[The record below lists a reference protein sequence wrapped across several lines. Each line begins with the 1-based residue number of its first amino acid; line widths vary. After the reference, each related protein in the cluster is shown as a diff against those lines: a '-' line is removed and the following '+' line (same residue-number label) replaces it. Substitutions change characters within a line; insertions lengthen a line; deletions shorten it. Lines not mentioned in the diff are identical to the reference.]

1 MRQKKCCA
9 VLMVLLGIALCLP
22 GLPAGAADRTELVD
36 NGGFERRFADG
47 TPGAWIFSDKENT
60 GVQSTGGYENS
71 AYLQLGG
78 TSSNYALQSIAGIR
92 GGEAYTFSACVRT
105 ASPAKAVLKIEW
117 YALENGNLSSI
128 SSTEHIFTDAVS
140 AWGNVMFSTTAPA
153 GVAYARVLIRKMGS
167 GAVGWDN
174 VSLMGVYEKR
184 MVTSTEVK
192 PPAEGATEC
201 LWNGGF
207 EEITDGEAVRWDK
220 SSGSYFSLETVRPF
234 NKTTSFLLESNSTD
248 ASPWLRQVY
257 TAVEGGSLYQL
268 SYWVSP
274 FLSQGYFSFKLEFYN
289 STACSSATH
298 ISANVCPGTNASDG
312 VWRQI
317 VIPIRMPNNCKSIA
331 VYPRLYDAVGR
342 VYLDDVSLVKTEART
357 PLSLL
362 TDAIFYYSDR
372 TEDGV
377 ATVQS
382 TAFYTEGSA
391 DKVVFEFLDSQ
402 NAVKKSETVSFA
414 GGKADFRFPLS
425 LLDKTGTA
433 YSVHARALSQ
443 NGTVVA
449 EQTVPVY
456 KYPRPGMLDKDG
468 NCRIDGEIFTPVIS
482 YHHHPNDYSKA
493 AAMGVNVVQ
502 SYGMSGTQILD
513 EAAKYNIKV
522 LMILYDGMKPAGH
535 PENIE
540 KTKAIV
546 KEVKD
551 HPALF
556 GYAVMDEPY
565 YNYTAPEDWLFASYK
580 TIRDID
586 SYHPVYVCENTRE
599 HLNQSQKYVDVLCI
613 DPYIADNSDAVLT
626 HVYDETVFAVENTE
640 PGKPVYALLQAFDFK
655 GYFPTGKELRHQMYQ
670 AFMGGAKG
678 VGYFAFND
686 SKDGKKLSETE
697 LWNSICDFTADELEP
712 AIYGFAQDTVCTKQL
727 GTNVDAA
734 WWNKGEQTTLLLLNH
749 KDSAQTG
756 TLSLAGLVEG
766 ADVAEI
772 LGDGIGTLNGTSFT
786 YHIGASEAVRFT
798 LCKTDAPWNGNLFT
812 GSSDA
817 ELSIVEKTVYNLRE
831 GERYSLHFR
840 AKCSDPARA
849 PRLRLTF
856 SSTANTASST
866 AFSSQAILSGIDAV
880 PSFGTTDW
888 QSYEITFRVPEGAN
902 TVTLLLGSVTG
913 GVYASPQL
921 LRETQEISFYSGADV
936 KESACAVNE
945 TVRGTVRAKSY
956 YLAAIRGER
965 KERATEATGFVCRKH
980 EAEEKMHVFVPLYTQ
995 MEKGCLTLVSAEL
1008 RSLEKG
1014 GYACILQSIPS
1025 VDSPIFGKTLL
1036 VSMTGLSPFSKTET
1050 FTVK

>member
-9 VLMVLLGIALCLP
+9 VLLVLLCIALCLP
-22 GLPAGAADRTELVD
+22 GLPAGAADKTELLD
-36 NGGFERRFADG
+36 NGGFERTFSDG

-92 GGEAYTFSACVRT
+92 GGGAYTFSACVRT
-105 ASPAKAVLKIEW
+105 ASPAKAILKIEW
-117 YALENGNLSSI
+117 YALVDGQLSVLSP
-128 SSTEHIFTDAVS
+128 TEHIFSDA
-140 AWGNVMFSTTAPA
+140 ATQWGTVTLSVTAPA
-153 GVAYARVLIRKMGS
+153 GAAYARVLIRKMGS
-167 GAVGWDN
+167 GAVCWDS
-174 VSLMGVYEKR
+174 VSLMGAYEKQ
-184 MVTSTEVK
+184 MVASTEVK

-207 EEITDGEAVRWDK
+207 EEIKDGEALHWDK
-220 SSGSYFSLETVRPF
+220 SSGQYFSLETVRPF
-234 NKTTSFLLESNSTD
+234 SKTTSFLLESNSTD

-274 FLSQGYFSFKLEFYN
+274 FLSEGYFSFKLEFYN

-317 VIPIRMPNNCKSIA
+317 VIPIRMPDNCKSIA

-342 VYLDDVSLVKTEART
+342 VYFDEVSLVKTEART
-357 PLSLL
+357 PLSLS

-377 ATVQS
+377 ATVES
-382 TAFYTEGSA
+382 TPFYTDGSTSE
-391 DKVVFEFLDSQ
+391 VEFSLLDAAG
-402 NAVKKSETVSFA
+402 AVKKKETVSFA
-414 GGKADFRFPLS
+414 NEKAEFSFPLS
-425 LLDKTGTA
+425 LLETEQSEYT
-433 YSVHARALSQ
+433 VRARALDA
-443 NGTVVA
+443 GHTAVW
-449 EQTVPVY
+449 ERTVPVY
-456 KYPRPGMLDKDG
+456 KYPRPGMLDKEG
-468 NCRIDGEIFTPVIS
+468 NCIVDGEIFTPVIS
-482 YHHHPNDYSKA
+482 YHHHPRDYDKA
-493 AAMGVNVVQ
+493 SAMGVNVVQ
-502 SYGMSGTQILD
+502 SYGMTGTAILD

-522 LMILYDGMKPAGH
+522 LMILYEGMKPAGH

-540 KTKAIV
+540 KTRALV
-546 KEVKD
+546 SEVKD

-599 HLNQSQKYVDVLCI
+599 HLAQSQKYVDVLGI
-613 DPYIADNSDAVLT
+613 DPYIADKSDEVLT
-626 HVYDETVFAVENTE
+626 LVYDETVFAVENTE

-655 GYFPTGKELRHQMYQ
+655 GYFPTGEELRHQMYQ

-697 LWNSICDFTADELEP
+697 LWNSICDFTANELEP
-712 AIYGFAQDTVCTKQL
+712 AIYGFAQDTACTKQL
-727 GTNVDAA
+727 GTNVNAA
-734 WWNKGEQTTLLLLNH
+734 WWNKGTETTLLLLNH
-749 KDSAQTG
+749 TNTAQSG
-756 TLSLAGLVEG
+756 TLSLTGLSTG
-766 ADVAEI
+766 ADVAGI

-786 YHIGASEAVRFT
+786 YHIGASGAVRFT

-817 ELSIVEKTVYNLRE
+817 ELSIIEKTVYNLRE
-831 GERYSLHFR
+831 GERYSLHFQ
-840 AKCSDPARA
+840 AKCSDPTKA

-856 SSTANTASST
+856 SNTANTASST
-866 AFSSQAILSGIDAV
+866 AFSSQAILSGADAV

-888 QSYEITFRVPEGAN
+888 QSYEITFRVPEGAD
-902 TVTLLLGSVTG
+902 TVTLLLGSVAG

-921 LRETQEISFYSGADV
+921 LRETQNISFYSGADV
-936 KESACAVNE
+936 KETACAVTE
-945 TVRGTVRAKSY
+945 TVRGTARTKTY

-965 KERATEATGFVCRKH
+965 KESAAEATGFVYRKH
-980 EAEEKMHVFVPLYTQ
+980 EAEGKMHVFVPLYTQ
-995 MEKGCLTLVSAEL
+995 TEKGCLTLVSAEL